1 MLKKIFLY
9 TTVFT
14 LVGAVSYFL
23 HSLFFQDDG
32 LEIKLLL
39 QKTYLFHFLFSLL
52 LVIGFEIL
60 SKQRKIFEQLG
71 FIYIGLLVFK
81 IVLFTAMLF
90 PQLMGDQTLPRIYRA
105 FILIPIFIFL
115 SMEVF
120 FVSKIMQ
127 RK

>member
-9 TTVFT
+9 TAVFA
-14 LVGAVSYFL
+14 LVGTVSYFL
-23 HSLFFQDDG
+23 HSLFLQEDD
-32 LEIKLLL
+32 LEIRSILE
-39 QKTYLFHFLFSLL
+39 KTYLFHFLYSLL
-52 LVIGFEIL
+52 LVVGFEIL
-60 SKQRKIFEQLG
+60 SKQHKIFEQLG

-90 PQLMGDQTLPRIYRA
+90 PQLMGDQPLPRIYRA
-105 FILIPIFIFL
+105 FILVPIFIFL
-115 SMEVF
+115 SLEVF

>member
-1 MLKKIFLY
+1 M
-9 TTVFT
+9 FT

-115 SMEVF
+115 SLEVF